1 MSPIDN
7 LLHRLE
13 KLKQSARTNGYLRTR
28 MEDRA

>member
-7 LLHRLE
+7 LHRLE
-13 KLKQSARTNGYLRTR
+13 KLKQPARTSGYLRTR

>member
-7 LLHRLE
+7 LHRFE